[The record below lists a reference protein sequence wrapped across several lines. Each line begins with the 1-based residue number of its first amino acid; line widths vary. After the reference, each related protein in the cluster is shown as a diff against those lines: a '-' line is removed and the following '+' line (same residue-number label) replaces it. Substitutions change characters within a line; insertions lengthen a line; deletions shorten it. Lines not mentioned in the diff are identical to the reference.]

1 MLIYAMMAVS
11 GVIEMSVSFYP
22 YVQTTDADGQT
33 QWSFPDGVANKFHAE
48 FVPAYDSPEYDAWMD
63 GKLDLPNPEYDSRFD
78 VNMADRNA
86 QFVLNELGLHTDRD
100 AMYNSPPMSI
110 EAFEAGLRATIARNP
125 EPVFGIPGR
134 EEHSDEGPRMF
145 HFGVADGYA
154 NRRFADLLRLVEAAR
169 EYGATHIGWG

>member
-1 MLIYAMMAVS
+1 MMAIS

-22 YVQTTDADGQT
+22 YVLING

-48 FVPAYDSPEYDAWMD
+48 FVPEFNTPEYDAWMD

-86 QFVLNELGLHTDRD
+86 AFVLNELGFPADRD
-100 AMYNSPPMSI
+100 AMYNSPPMTI
-110 EAFEAGLRATIARNP
+110 DAFEAGLRATIACNP
-125 EPVFGIPGR
+125 QPVYGIAGC
-134 EEHSDEGPRMF
+134 DINDGGPRMF
-145 HFGVADGYA
+145 DLGVADGYA
-154 NRRFADLLRLVEAAR
+154 NRRFDDLLRLAEAAR